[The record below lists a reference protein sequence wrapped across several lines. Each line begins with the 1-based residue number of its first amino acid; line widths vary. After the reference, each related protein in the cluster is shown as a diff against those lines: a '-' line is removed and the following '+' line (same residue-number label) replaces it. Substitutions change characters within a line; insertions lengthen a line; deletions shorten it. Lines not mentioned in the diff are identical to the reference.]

1 MSDRIEA
8 SLDGDQPPAGLSAPL
23 QALWWLKKG
32 DLQMGPE
39 WRTAHEI
46 CQTAEGDKAHDW
58 VHALVHWI
66 EGDESNATYWYRRVG
81 ERRHGTDVVA
91 EWQHIVDR
99 LGG

>member
-1 MSDRIEA
+1 MNDNLQA
-8 SLDGDQPPAGLSAPL
+8 SLDGAQPPAELSAPL

-32 DLQMGPE
+32 DLHTGPE
-39 WRTAHEI
+39 WHKAHEI

-66 EGDESNATYWYRRVG
+66 EGDQSNANYWYRRVG
-81 ERRHGTDVVA
+81 EHRHGNDVAA